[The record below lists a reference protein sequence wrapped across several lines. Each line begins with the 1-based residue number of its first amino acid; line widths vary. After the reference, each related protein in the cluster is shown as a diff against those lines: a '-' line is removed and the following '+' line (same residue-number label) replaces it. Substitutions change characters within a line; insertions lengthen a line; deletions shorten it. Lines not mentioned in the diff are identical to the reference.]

1 MSAIINA
8 SHGAGQGDS
17 PPEGGGLTL
26 GYGAPPGATA
36 GGPPAAGPAQSFTLN
51 PFLRIGQDG
60 TVTVVAHKSEMGQGV
75 YTALPMLIAE
85 ELECDWARV
94 RVEAAP
100 VAPVYNNPVTGVQM
114 TGGSL
119 TIRTEWERLRTLGAA
134 AREMLIAAAAETWK
148 ADRAACRAEN
158 GAVIHKSGKKLTYGE
173 LAAKAASLP
182 APEGPPLKAP
192 AEFHTVGK
200 AIPRLDTRVKV
211 TGEALFGIDVAIPGM
226 LTALVAR
233 PPVFGGKVKS
243 YDAAKAK
250 AVPGVREVV
259 AAAGG
264 VVVAA
269 DTFSA
274 ARKGRDA
281 LEVVW
286 DEGPAAGLSTETLRS
301 EYRRLAETPGA
312 PARKDGNPEAALA
325 AAATKLSAEYELP
338 YLAHASMEPLNCV
351 VDLRGDS
358 CDIWTGTQGQTYHR
372 SDAARVLGLAPE
384 RVDLHTMYL
393 GGGFGRRGNPYSD
406 FVVEAAL
413 VAKALKRPVKVVW
426 TREDDTKGGYYR
438 PLWHSRFSGG
448 LDAQGNAVAW
458 HHTIVGQSIMKGTLY
473 ASRRVKDE
481 IDTASTE
488 GAATMPYEI
497 PNLFV
502 GLHSPEVAVPVQWWR
517 SVGHSHTGFAVE
529 SFIDEMAAAAGR
541 DPYAFRLALL
551 AGRPRHRGVLNLA
564 AEKAGW
570 GTPPPAGRY
579 RGIAVSESFGSFVAQ
594 VAEVS
599 VAPSGA
605 LRVHRV
611 VCAVDCGSVV
621 NPGIVEAQMESG
633 IVYGLTAALYG
644 EITIR
649 NGRVEQGNFD
659 TYPLL
664 RIGEMPVVET
674 YIVPSREAPGGV
686 GEPGTP
692 PIAPAV
698 ANALFAATGI
708 RIRRLPIDKDAL
720 KRA

>member
-1 MSAIINA
+1 M
-8 SHGAGQGDS
+8 
-17 PPEGGGLTL
+17 GGGELTL
-26 GYGAPPGATA
+26 GYAAPQGATA
-36 GGPPAAGPAQSFTLN
+36 GGPPPADPAETFAFN
-51 PFLRIGQDG
+51 PFLRIGRDG

-85 ELECDWARV
+85 ELECDWSTV

-100 VAPVYNNPVTGVQM
+100 VAPEYNNPVTGMQM

-119 TIRTEWERLRTLGAA
+119 TVRTEWVRLRALGAA
-134 AREMLIAAAAETWK
+134 AREMLIAAAAKTW
-148 ADRAACRAEN
+148 AAERAACRAEK
-158 GAVIHKSGKKLTYGE
+158 GAVIHESGKKLTYGE
-173 LAAKAASLP
+173 LAAKAAALP
-182 APEGPPLKAP
+182 VPEHPPLKAP

-211 TGEALFGIDVAIPGM
+211 TGEALFGIDVTIPGM

-233 PPVFGGKVKS
+233 PPVFGGKLKS
-243 YDAAKAK
+243 FDAAKAK

-264 VVVAA
+264 VVVVAE
-269 DTFSA
+269 TFSA
-274 ARKGRDA
+274 AKKGRDA

-286 DEGPAAGLSTETLRS
+286 DDGPAARLSTEALRS
-301 EYRRLAETPGA
+301 EYRRLAESPGA
-312 PARKDGNPEAALA
+312 PARRDGNPEEALA
-325 AAATKLSAEYELP
+325 AAAARIGAEYELP

-351 VDLRGDS
+351 VDLRADS

-372 SDAARVLGLAPE
+372 NDAARVLGLAPE

-413 VAKALKRPVKVVW
+413 VAKALGKPVKVIW

-473 ASRRVKDE
+473 ASRRIKEE

-529 SFIDEMAAAAGR
+529 SFIDEMAAAAGK
-541 DPYAFRLALL
+541 DPYAFRRALL
-551 AGRPRHRGVLNLA
+551 AGHPRHRGVLELA

-570 GTPPPAGRY
+570 GTAPPAGRS
-579 RGIAVSESFGSFVAQ
+579 RGIAVCESFGSFVAQ

-611 VCAVDCGSVV
+611 VCAVDCGSTV

-633 IVYGLTAALYG
+633 IVFGLTAALYG
-644 EITIR
+644 EITIKD
-649 NGRVEQGNFD
+649 GRVEQGNFD

-664 RIGEMPVVET
+664 TIGEMPAVEV
-674 YIVPSREAPGGV
+674 YIVPSTEAPGGI

-698 ANALFAATGI
+698 ANAVYAGTGI
-708 RIRRLPIDKDAL
+708 RVRRLPIDGDAL
-720 KRA
+720 KMKAPMKR